1 MKNKNLRH
9 KRIRELLRRTDESL
23 TISEIHD
30 TLYENSEIVVS
41 RKTTQRDVEEL
52 IEKEEIR
59 QIQDVPLKVSFL
71 KNEIV
76 PINLKLEEALFV
88 ISLLKELGPLNGCE
102 LIAEKIIQKVE
113 EAV

>member
-1 MKNKNLRH
+1 MTITVAGNKKEYEDGL
-9 KRIRELLRRTDESL
+9 KL
-23 TISEIHD
+23 T
-30 TLYENSEIVVS
+30 
-41 RKTTQRDVEEL
+41 EL

-88 ISLLKELGPLNGCE
+88 INLLKELGPLNGCE